1 MRKWIATFL
10 GLAALLFAGGMNRAL
25 AQTATTGAVVGGV
38 TDPSGAVIGTAQVEL
53 RNLGTNLAQ
62 HATTDTHGQYSFPS
76 VAPGNYALTVTMQGF
91 RTSTIANLVVD
102 VAKSYQVNVTLQLGA
117 VSQTV
122 QVEAGATVEL
132 QTTDASLGHDLE
144 STQLMRLPT
153 VQNNAA
159 ELLSLQ
165 PAVTP
170 GNGGFP
176 AVGMRVSGAIDDQN
190 TVTLDGID
198 ITDNLVGG
206 GNSMSTWVPI
216 TNDSVEELRV
226 GVTNPNATF
235 GRSSGGQ
242 VTVVS
247 RHGTNDFHGAVY
259 WLHQNDEFNANTWD
273 NNRTHVPRTELKD
286 NRGGFNFGGPIWKN
300 KTWFFTNYEIRRF
313 PQSSNIVRT
322 VPRPTLKAG
331 ILQFRDASGNVVAYN
346 LKTTALCGT
355 GGSQACDPR
364 GLGISPSV
372 QDFWNLMPNG
382 NDPSTGDGLNT
393 IGFRGTVSNPLHDDY
408 ITFRLDQAFTSKWR
422 FSGSYTYF
430 RELLASSAQLDI
442 RGGNVKSVSNN
453 PTRAAMVT
461 GQLTTTISPTVLNTA
476 RFGWVRNLPSFT
488 RLSPTA
494 SAAEMNIPGTQTADG
509 PIAINPASDNSTG
522 LLASPIDN
530 NSGNARFQAYIQKNT
545 EFGDDLDVVRG
556 SHTMSFGMDYK
567 HLPLTHLRAD
577 KVVGSITSLVSVM
590 SADATPFLA
599 IPGSDRPQTCAGGI
613 STNCLSKSDVQEWD
627 ELYAASLGLIDNV
640 SVLTVRDGNF
650 NPLPFGTPLIA
661 DTTQNAWFFYGQDSW
676 RLRPSLTFNYGLS
689 YGWQSPP
696 VEKLGRQTLI
706 INNTNN
712 QVLTGP
718 GYLSQK
724 RAAALQGTVFNPQLG
739 YLPINSAHRG
749 ITTTDWSNL
758 GPRVSMAW
766 NPAFSWG
773 PLHHLF
779 GDHRGVLRGGYSI
792 VYDRVNTI
800 QSVVIPMLGV
810 GFAQTINVRVPNCGA
825 SGAPG
830 AGCNTSPAT
839 PNPGLSGFRV
849 GVDGTIPLP
858 TVPSQSIPVV
868 PSIPF
873 GETLSFQVDPTMKV
887 GRSHDFDVTFQ
898 REMPANMLLEVG
910 WIGHY
915 ASHLPEAVNLANNPY
930 MFVDTASHQSF
941 AKAFDAVAT
950 ELRTGQPVTTQ
961 PWFENQ
967 LPGFAALP
975 SGLGGCGGHVATSTA
990 CLAANNNSAFVN
1002 GLVSNLFTSMNIAR
1016 QFGLGL
1022 QPYDNLEALTSFIRT
1037 YVGVSNYN
1045 GLVVSLEKRATHGL
1059 LFDLNYTFSKTLD
1072 QNIADQ
1078 NSAGFY
1084 ANGYNPQVAYGPSIF
1099 DRTHA
1104 FTASYVYDVPAGK
1117 GHLFHFNN
1125 VADKILDGW
1134 YLSGIYTAYSGLPLN
1149 VAESSQVWGG
1159 GSILSNNV
1167 SAIRTASIST
1177 GTHSGVTGSSN
1188 IGTSGDPAKGGSGIN
1203 LFADP
1208 AAAFNAFR
1216 PVLIATDG
1224 RDGRANPIRGLGQW
1238 NYDMAIGKT
1247 TSFHERVNLNY
1258 SADFFNIFN
1267 HVNFQ
1272 DPSTSL
1278 TNPRAFGV
1286 ITSQFVPTNRLSGAR
1301 WIEMGLRVEF

>member
-1 MRKWIATFL
+1 MSKRLTGLLGVL
-10 GLAALLFAGGMNRAL
+10 GLFLIAGAPRAR
-25 AQTATTGAVVGGV
+25 AQTATTAAIVGSV
-38 TDPSGAVIGTAQVEL
+38 TDPSGAVIAGAQAEL
-53 RNLGTNLAQ
+53 MNLATNLPQ
-62 HATTDTHGQYSFPS
+62 HSTTDARGGYSFPS
-76 VAPGNYALTVTMQGF
+76 VPPGNYKLTVTAPGF
-91 RTSTIANLVVD
+91 RTSTVASLVVD
-102 VAKSYQVNVTLQLGA
+102 VARSYQVNVKLQLGA

-122 QVEAGATVEL
+122 QVAAGATVEL
-132 QTTDASLGHDLE
+132 QTTDASLGSELT
-144 STQLMRLPT
+144 STQLQRLPT

-159 ELLSLQ
+159 ELLLLQ

-206 GNSMSTWVPI
+206 GNTMSTWVPI
-216 TNDSVEELRV
+216 TNDAVEELRV

-242 VTVVS
+242 VAVVS
-247 RHGTNDFHGAVY
+247 RRGTNNFHGAVY
-259 WLHQNDEFNANTWD
+259 WRHQNDDFNANTWD
-273 NNRTHVPRTELKD
+273 NNRTGIKRAELKD
-286 NRGGFNFGGPIWKN
+286 NRGGFNFGGPLWKN
-300 KTWFFTNYEIRRF
+300 KTWFFANYEIRRF
-313 PQSSNIVRT
+313 PQSSNILRT
-322 VPRPTLKAG
+322 VPRDTLKAG

-346 LKTTALCGT
+346 LKSTALCGS
-355 GGSQACDPR
+355 GGNQACDPR

-372 QDFWNLMPNG
+372 SAFWNLMPVG
-382 NDPSTGDGLNT
+382 NDSSVGDGLNT
-393 IGFRGTVSNPLHDDY
+393 IGFRGTVSTPLHDDY
-408 ITFRLDQAFTSKWR
+408 VTFRLDQAITPKWR
-422 FSGSYTYF
+422 FSGTYTYF
-430 RELLASSAQLDI
+430 RELLASALQLDI
-442 RGGNVKSVSNN
+442 RGGNVKSVGNS

-461 GQLTTTISPTVLNTA
+461 GQLATTISPTMINTF
-476 RFGWVRNLPSFT
+476 RVGWVRNLPTFT

-509 PIAINPASDNSTG
+509 PIALNPASDSATA

-530 NSGNARFQAYIQKNT
+530 NSANARFQAYIQKNL
-545 EFGDDLDVVRG
+545 EFGDDLDVVHG
-556 SHTMSFGMDYK
+556 SHTLSFGVDYK

-577 KVVGSITSLVSVM
+577 KVVGSITSLISVM

-599 IPGSDRPQTCAGGI
+599 IPGSNRPLSCSSSV

-627 ELYAASLGLIDNV
+627 ELYAASLGLVDNV
-640 SVLTVRDGNF
+640 SILTVRDGSF

-661 DTTQNAWFFYGQDSW
+661 DTTQHTWFFYGQDSW
-676 RLRPSLTFNYGLS
+676 RMRPSLTLNYGLA

-696 VEKLGRQTLI
+696 VETLGRQTLI
-706 INNTNN
+706 VNTQNN

-724 RAAALQGTVFNPQLG
+724 EAAATQGTVFNPQLG
-739 YLPINSAHRG
+739 YLPINSAHRS
-749 ITTTDWSNL
+749 ITTTDWGNVA
-758 GPRVSMAW
+758 PRVSVAW
-766 NPAFSWG
+766 NPSFSRG
-773 PLHHLF
+773 PLHRLF
-779 GDHRGVLRGGYSI
+779 GDRRGVLRGGYSI

-810 GFAQTINVRVPNCGA
+810 GFAQTINVRVPNCSV

-830 AGCNTSPAT
+830 AGCNTAPST

-858 TVPSQSIPVV
+858 TVPAQSIPVV

-873 GETLSFQVDPTMKV
+873 GETLSFQVDPTMHV

-898 REMPANMLLEVG
+898 REMPGNMLLEVG

-915 ASHLPEAVNLANNPY
+915 ASHLPEAVNLENNPY
-930 MFVDTASHQSF
+930 MFLDTASGQSF
-941 AKAFDAVAT
+941 GQAFDKVAT
-950 ELRTGQPVTTQ
+950 ELRNGQPVTTQ

-967 LPGFAALP
+967 LPGFAGLS
-975 SGLGGCGGHVATSTA
+975 SGLGGCGGKVATATA

-1022 QPYDNLEALTSFIRT
+1022 QPYDNLEALTSFMRT
-1037 YVGVSNYN
+1037 YIGTSNYN
-1045 GLVVSLEKRATHGL
+1045 GLIVTLHKRAAHGL
-1059 LFDLNYTFSKTLD
+1059 TFDLNYTFSKTLD
-1072 QNIADQ
+1072 ENIADQ

-1084 ANGYNPQVAYGPSIF
+1084 ANGYNPKVAYGPSIF

-1104 FTASYVYDVPAGK
+1104 FTASYVYDVPAGT
-1117 GHLFHFNN
+1117 GHMFHFNN
-1125 VADKILDGW
+1125 FADKFLEGW
-1134 YLSGIYTAYSGLPLN
+1134 YLSGIFSAYTGLPLI
-1149 VAESSQVWGG
+1149 APESTQVWGG

-1167 SAIRTASIST
+1167 GAIPTASIST
-1177 GTHSGVTGSSN
+1177 GLHSGVAGSN
-1188 IGTSGDPAKGGSGIN
+1188 NDGTSGNPATGGSGLN

-1208 AAAFNAFR
+1208 AAAFNSFR
-1216 PVLIATDG
+1216 PVLIGSDG

-1238 NYDMAIGKT
+1238 NYDMSIGKS
-1247 TSFHERVNLNY
+1247 TSIHERARIIY

-1267 HVNFQ
+1267 HVNFS

-1286 ITSQFVPTNRLSGAR
+1286 ITNQFVPANRLSGAR
-1301 WIEMGLRVEF
+1301 WIEMGLSVEF